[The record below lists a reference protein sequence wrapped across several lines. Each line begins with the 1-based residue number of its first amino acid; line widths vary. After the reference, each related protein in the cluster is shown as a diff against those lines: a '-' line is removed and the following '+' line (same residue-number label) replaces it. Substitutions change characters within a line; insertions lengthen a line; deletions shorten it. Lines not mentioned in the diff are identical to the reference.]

1 MGGVAQ
7 ASLAAVGLLT
17 PAPLRARERRPRPC
31 PKGARHDRS
40 QAYQP
45 DPVELGAQS
54 DLIGAPE
61 AMSIEAI
68 LAAPNGGSA
77 RLTVVRSGHDR
88 SQRRHRTG
96 SLTVVII
103 GVVVVWLVPASRW
116 LLRRRSCDRG
126 DRR

>member
-68 LAAPNGGSA
+68 LAAPNGGYLEPSPVYA
-77 RLTVVRSGHDR
+77 APDQDVC
-88 SQRRHRTG
+88 
-96 SLTVVII
+96 
-103 GVVVVWLVPASRW
+103 GV
-116 LLRRRSCDRG
+116 DM
-126 DRR
+126 